1 MFQIKSALL
10 TSGVAEVHGAL
21 SEEGGL
27 RPLVP
32 MSMT

>member
-1 MFQIKSALL
+1 MHFVIAGN
-10 TSGVAEVHGAL
+10 SGVAEVHGAL

-27 RPLVP
+27 GPLVP